1 MNKLDKAGKILTK
14 ADVILCSLTLIVSFL
29 FPFLV
34 NKESLRI
41 LFSSGF
47 MYWTLIISSVLTL
60 IAIVL
65 FVAVSVIR
73 SVYHKKIII
82 DKSIVFA
89 HIINVIFSVSLIF
102 FIYEHDLGFIF
113 A

>member
-89 HIINVIFSVSLIF
+89 HIINVIFSASLIF
-102 FIYEHDLGFIF
+102 FIHDHDLGFIF

>member
-1 MNKLDKAGKILTK
+1 MNKLDKAGNILTR
-14 ADVILCSLTLIVSFL
+14 ADIIICSLTLVVSFV

-47 MYWTLIISSVLTL
+47 MYWTLIISSVLTF

-65 FVAVSVIR
+65 FVVVLIIR
-73 SVYHKKIII
+73 TIHHKKIII
-82 DKSIVFA
+82 NKNIILA
-89 HIINVIFSVSLIF
+89 HIVNLTFIVSLIF
-102 FIYEHDLGFIF
+102 FVYEHDLGFIF